1 MPAEMACIGYGVRPP
16 TARSVRGRGAAWAC
30 PAPHPREATR
40 PGSRL
45 CRGTTASS
53 VCMTPAWVTITVAAV
68 GGLAAIGA
76 TLVSFLYNAR
86 LNREARK
93 QQRLAEAYVEL
104 LTFANK
110 VGYWAALV
118 QPALQTNPPQE
129 LPPLP
134 LPAEQA
140 RVEALVAAY
149 ASEDMQEAVTS
160 WRAVV
165 IAVRQVAILINFA
178 RDPASGI
185 DSAKQWAR
193 LDLELRPAELAA
205 RDALGEQVAAELG
218 HRRAR

>member
-1 MPAEMACIGYGVRPP
+1 
-16 TARSVRGRGAAWAC
+16 
-30 PAPHPREATR
+30 
-40 PGSRL
+40 
-45 CRGTTASS
+45 
-53 VCMTPAWVTITVAAV
+53 MTPAWVTITVAAV